1 MSGLMLGNHGG
12 RSHCYRFFE
21 DMMLC
26 VKEEGIHRQMY
37 QCTKPKEDYYEC
49 ILHKKK
55 VLIFIVFLCFLNF
68 LLITTFQMMT
78 GFSNIS

>member
-1 MSGLMLGNHGG
+1 MSGLFLGNHGG

-37 QCTKPKEDYYEC
+37 KCREPKADYYEC
-49 ILHKKK
+49 LLHKKK
-55 VLIFIVFLCFLNF
+55 IQKYNAIKEQKAKLIKEGKWPPKDN
-68 LLITTFQMMT
+68 
-78 GFSNIS
+78 